1 VETLISPPRP
11 CLRWPSSLAVKKHS
25 VVVCCRRSC
34 SCSCAPLAP
43 SHDCFSFRKCRRD
56 HESGLRLFDFS
67 VAIGGTALFC
77 AWPFIL
83 PFFFV
88 CVTRDDYCTHGY
100 EFSFTPARAVYLV
113 IILCVLSWCTGHQ
126 SVDDIVSFCYDLIYV
141 IIYHARV
148 IILIVIYLNIL
159 CVVRSSRGS
168 VNIRRFR
175 SKLAVFEGG

>member
-1 VETLISPPRP
+1 MTV
-11 CLRWPSSLAVKKHS
+11 H
-25 VVVCCRRSC
+25 
-34 SCSCAPLAP
+34 
-43 SHDCFSFRKCRRD
+43 F
-56 HESGLRLFDFS
+56 
-67 VAIGGTALFC
+67 ALFLRMC
-77 AWPFIL
+77 NARRL
-83 PFFFV
+83 LY
-88 CVTRDDYCTHGY
+88 TRVLI
-100 EFSFTPARAVYLV
+100 FFTPARAVYLV